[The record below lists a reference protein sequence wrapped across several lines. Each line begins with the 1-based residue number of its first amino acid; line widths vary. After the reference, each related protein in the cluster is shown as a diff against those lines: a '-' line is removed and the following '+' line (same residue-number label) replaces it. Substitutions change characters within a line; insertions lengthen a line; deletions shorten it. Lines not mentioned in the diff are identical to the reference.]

1 MIEWVTMIFSI
12 DKLGVMRRLKN
23 WSIMNQKLKEMTSLL
38 ELALWKAK
46 MNDSRLDHGET
57 TGGGNKKMKIDQ
69 SDFRLHCRINCGA
82 NHVVENV
89 LPYLL
94 PLNFMDNV
102 EEELDDNSNDDNDD
116 NSNDD
121 EEEEEVYENNDN
133 YEEYVNE
140 EFDDD
145 LWRTICGTVQ
155 NEEDPSQT

>member
-1 MIEWVTMIFSI
+1 MGHYDFFNRQAWRHETLE
-12 DKLGVMRRLKN
+12 KLEYYE
-23 WSIMNQKLKEMTSLL
+23 SEYQKLKEMTSLL

-46 MNDSRLDHGET
+46 MDDSRLDHGET

-94 PLNFMDNV
+94 PLDFMDNV
-102 EEELDDNSNDDNDD
+102 DEELDD

-155 NEEDPSQT
+155 NEEDPSQTYVHCGTD